1 MFTNMVKHVI
11 VLCIVEVICIKK
23 PSFTTTIDKELQEQ
37 FKATCA
43 LKSLKM
49 NEVIEVC
56 MRYFVDGL
64 MVYDPKN
71 NTIDIKQATT
81 LKSSSG
87 L

>member
-11 VLCIVEVICIKK
+11 VLFIVEVICIKK
-23 PSFTTTIDKELQEQ
+23 PSFTTTIDKDLQEQ

-49 NEVIEVC
+49 NEVIETC
-56 MRYFVDGL
+56 MRHFIDGL
-64 MVYDPKN
+64 MVYDPKDR
-71 NTIDIKQATT
+71 TIDVKRTTT
-81 LKSSSG
+81 LKNSSG